1 MNEAH
6 AIHLRRL
13 HKEPYRVLV
22 PVPGN
27 TCIRNSEYEIPYI
40 LYPIYLSSYRSSVK
54 LESVLRESMLV
65 EALKV
70 PGTSRST
77 AFNRSRTRF
86 VLYGTPLLRIQIML
100 MGNLRAIYKQLHPLA
115 Y

>member
-13 HKEPYRVLV
+13 YKEPVRSIIR
-22 PVPGN
+22 
-27 TCIRNSEYEIPYI
+27 IRNSEYEIPYA
-40 LYPIYLSSYRSSVK
+40 RSIS
-54 LESVLRESMLV
+54 LELRIFCQARACYE
-65 EALKV
+65 
-70 PGTSRST
+70 GTSRST
-77 AFNRSRTRF
+77 AFYRITRF